1 MDEFIRNDQYLKGQ
15 HKKDQARQ
23 DTQNENKNTR
33 LKKDNIPNSA

>member
-1 MDEFIRNDQYLKGQ
+1 MDEFIQNDQYLKGQ

-23 DTQNENKNTR
+23 DTQNEKKHK